1 MRERLKR
8 GGVIVSEITDAA
20 ISLIPEKEASE
31 RIDTVNVNVAND
43 TTLSAAP
50 EKKKKE
56 KTISDSERRNNNT
69 PPRSPQEIY
78 FNSKQTN
85 NFFFGLLPTTI
96 EGIHGDVTAM
106 HIPSNVTFI
115 VHKRLGPDLQDIK
128 RLHY

>member
-8 GGVIVSEITDAA
+8 GGVIVSEIADAA

-56 KTISDSERRNNNT
+56 KTISDSERRN
-69 PPRSPQEIY
+69 
-78 FNSKQTN
+78 
-85 NFFFGLLPTTI
+85 LL
-96 EGIHGDVTAM
+96 
-106 HIPSNVTFI
+106 
-115 VHKRLGPDLQDIK
+115 
-128 RLHY
+128 

>member
-1 MRERLKR
+1 M
-8 GGVIVSEITDAA
+8 
-20 ISLIPEKEASE
+20 
-31 RIDTVNVNVAND
+31 
-43 TTLSAAP
+43 SAAP

-106 HIPSNVTFI
+106 HIPSKVISDSEKPVNIDSSSIDDKMRTLLTYQLMTTSETRQNVRVQSQVKFI
-115 VHKRLGPDLQDIK
+115 VREQKQIRVLCLS
-128 RLHY
+128 